1 MLMSVTQQM
10 TDVLLEAKEGK
21 PLYFLKESEI
31 GSLHL
36 IHP

>member
-1 MLMSVTQQM
+1 MLTSVTQQM

-21 PLYFLKESEI
+21 SLYFLNQSEI